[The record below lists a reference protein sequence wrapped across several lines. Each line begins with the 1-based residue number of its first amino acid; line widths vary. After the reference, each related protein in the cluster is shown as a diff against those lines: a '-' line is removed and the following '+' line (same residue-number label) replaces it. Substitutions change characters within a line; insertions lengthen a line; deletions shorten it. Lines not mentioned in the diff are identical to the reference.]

1 MSDTLLIMRPAV
13 FLDRDGVLNVY
24 LPEDYVKTPEE
35 LVLLPHVAEAVR
47 RFNEAGYPVFVISN
61 QQGVSKGVMTDA
73 DLTAIDAALHARLA
87 AEHAFIQRSYYCT
100 ARASENHPDRKPN
113 PGMILRA
120 AADHHLDLSNS
131 VFIGDTETDAQA
143 ARAAGVGKFILT
155 LTGKYPHADVASD
168 ISRFPV
174 APDYVAKDLFD
185 AAHWVLNPQNEP

>member
-87 AEHAFIQRSYYCT
+87 AEHAFI
-100 ARASENHPDRKPN
+100 
-113 PGMILRA
+113 
-120 AADHHLDLSNS
+120 
-131 VFIGDTETDAQA
+131 
-143 ARAAGVGKFILT
+143 
-155 LTGKYPHADVASD
+155 
-168 ISRFPV
+168 
-174 APDYVAKDLFD
+174 
-185 AAHWVLNPQNEP
+185 